1 MQTNE
6 ARDGKD
12 ASSPLPETASP
23 ERALAQPLA
32 RPAQPPRPS
41 AKPKAAVR
49 AAEVDGLSP
58 GSVGVVACGAIA
70 RELNQL
76 KRLNGWT
83 NMVLHCLPA
92 ELHNRPERIPAEVA
106 AKLAAIEGRHA
117 RVFVAY
123 ADCGTGGLL
132 DAELVKTGTPR
143 LPGAHCYEFLSGPE
157 AFAALAEE
165 EPGTFYLTDF
175 LVRHFD
181 RLVRQG
187 LGLDRHPQLRDE
199 YFRNYRR
206 LLHLSQS
213 GDDAL
218 RRKAAAHAD
227 SLQLRF
233 EHRHTGL
240 SPFARAL
247 QTLDVFAPV
256 SIRSGAPQSR

>member
-1 MQTNE
+1 MSE
-6 ARDGKD
+6 ANDEEEGRNGTAKRLVAAKRE
-12 ASSPLPETASP
+12 AS
-23 ERALAQPLA
+23 A
-32 RPAQPPRPS
+32 RQAA
-41 AKPKAAVR
+41 AKPAGQPCPSSGPKAPDE
-49 AAEVDGLSP
+49 AAAIEVPP

-76 KRLNGWT
+76 KQLNGWT
-83 NMVLHCLPA
+83 QMVLYCLPA
-92 ELHNRPERIPAEVA
+92 ELHNRPERIPAAVA
-106 AKLAAIEGRHA
+106 AKLAAIEGRHD
-117 RVFVAY
+117 RVFAAY

-132 DAELVKTGTPR
+132 DAELAKTGTPR
-143 LPGAHCYEFLSGPE
+143 LPGAHCYEFLAGPE

-181 RLVRQG
+181 RLIHQG

-213 GDDAL
+213 GDEEL
-218 RRKAAAHAD
+218 RRQAAAHAD
-227 SLQLRF
+227 SLGLRF
-233 EHRHTGL
+233 AYRQVGL

-247 QTLDVFAPV
+247 QTLDAFAPI
-256 SIRSGAPQSR
+256 SIRGGASRSQ